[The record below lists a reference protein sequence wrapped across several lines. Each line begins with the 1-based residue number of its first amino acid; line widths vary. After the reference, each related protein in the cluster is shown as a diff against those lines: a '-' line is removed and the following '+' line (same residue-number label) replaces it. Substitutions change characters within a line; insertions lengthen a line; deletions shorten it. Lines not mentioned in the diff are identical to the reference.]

1 MAHPGPYL
9 INIRKYS
16 PEEASGTIKNWLD
29 RCSSLRRL
37 DLSPNYII
45 KYNINTA
52 EKWISALL
60 HESDISQL
68 TLKPS
73 VKRE

>member
-1 MAHPGPYL
+1 M
-9 INIRKYS
+9 S
-16 PEEASGTIKNWLD
+16 ASILLVVFNFNFVAL
-29 RCSSLRRL
+29 
-37 DLSPNYII
+37 
-45 KYNINTA
+45 
-52 EKWISALL
+52 SALS